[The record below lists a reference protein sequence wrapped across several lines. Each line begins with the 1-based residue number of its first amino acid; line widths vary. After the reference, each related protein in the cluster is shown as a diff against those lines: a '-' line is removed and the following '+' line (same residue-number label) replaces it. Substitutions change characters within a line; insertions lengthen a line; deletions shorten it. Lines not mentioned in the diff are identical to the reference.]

1 MLHRMLKY
9 NIDISGEG
17 YFENR
22 TEQYVVQMIKQ
33 WYKWPISVFTI
44 LLYNIKKERKCSTN
58 KYFL

>member
-22 TEQYVVQMIKQ
+22 TERG
-33 WYKWPISVFTI
+33 S
-44 LLYNIKKERKCSTN
+44 ND
-58 KYFL
+58 

>member
-22 TEQYVVQMIKQ
+22 TVQYVVQMIKQ
-33 WYKWPISVFTI
+33 
-44 LLYNIKKERKCSTN
+44 
-58 KYFL
+58 